1 MKKCKVALTLT
12 AATEWETQKNMELG
26 ILWIVELIDQEYN
39 GKLHQDL
46 TPQRNFE
53 KSFRGRL

>member
-1 MKKCKVALTLT
+1 MKKCEVALTLT

-46 TPQRNFE
+46 TP
-53 KSFRGRL
+53 